1 MSGPELVRGSGRE
14 RKRIGRNCRDAMHRV
29 VTQTAILYLERSET
43 RGSSTLPS
51 RDVCGVPAPGDRLGQ
66 TCRRVWIERVPTT
79 VLLTHD
85 EGSNFGRIRK
95 KVPYRYS
102 IRIRRIRNYAMWPL
116 ASQDPGPRPISSL
129 TITSHALMRHST
141 SRRHITMLRRASRVD
156 ARLGRVVPRRRVEA
170 QARGFPILGR
180 HRRLHL
186 LPPLYPPT
194 RRVHPVAS
202 AARVELFGVD
212 GA

>member
-1 MSGPELVRGSGRE
+1 MMQCTPPRSNPNGYLVSR
-14 RKRIGRNCRDAMHRV
+14 AV
-29 VTQTAILYLERSET
+29 ET
-43 RGSSTLPS
+43 RRLAS
-51 RDVCGVPAPGDRLGQ
+51 RPDVCGVPAPGDRLGQ